1 MRLFLFKKGLL
12 LRDLRINIKNIG
24 MKKIGLFVIA
34 VMILTAS
41 TVFTACGDAEKEANP
56 LADSLKDINSG
67 LSGKLNE
74 KELALQE
81 FISTFNEIQ
90 DNLNTIK
97 EKEKIV
103 SKNTVG
109 GDVKNKEDQIK
120 EDIQAIYDLMG
131 RNKSRINSLSRKLKA
146 SNLKLEGMQTMIE
159 NLQASLNLKDE
170 EITDLKNKIESLHIE
185 LSALNTDYKDIQSE
199 SDLKTQVI
207 KAAYYAFGTS
217 KELKEKNI
225 VTNEGGFI
233 GIGKTSKLKEDFN
246 KEYFT
251 KVNIDEV
258 TSINIGAKKA
268 KIITTHPSGSYK
280 LIGEKTVEKIE
291 ITNTEE
297 FWSVS
302 KYLVIIIE

>member
-1 MRLFLFKKGLL
+1 
-12 LRDLRINIKNIG
+12 
-24 MKKIGLFVIA
+24 MKKIGLLIIA
-34 VMILTAS
+34 VCLVS
-41 TVFTACGDAEKEANP
+41 SSLFLSSCGNDGEKEVNP
-56 LADSLKDINSG
+56 LADSLKEVNNG

-90 DNLNTIK
+90 DNLNAIK

-103 SKNTVG
+103 AKTTVG
-109 GDVKNKEDQIK
+109 GDVKSKEDQIK

-131 RNKSRINSLSRKLKA
+131 KNKSRINSLTKKLKD
-146 SNLKLEGMQTMIE
+146 SKLKMEGMQQMIE
-159 NLQASLNLKDE
+159 NLQNSLNMKDE
-170 EITDLKNKIESLHIE
+170 EIAELKNKIESLNIE
-185 LSALNTDYKDIQSE
+185 LSTLNTDYKDVQGE
-199 SDLKTQVI
+199 NELKTQII
-207 KAAYYAFGTS
+207 KTAFYAFGTS

-225 VTNEGGFI
+225 VTKEGGFI
-233 GIGKTSKLKEDFN
+233 GIGKSNKLKDDFN

-251 KVNIDEV
+251 KVNIDET

-280 LIGEKTVEKIE
+280 LIGEKKVERIE
-291 ITNTEE
+291 ITNPEE

>member
-1 MRLFLFKKGLL
+1 
-12 LRDLRINIKNIG
+12 
-24 MKKIGLFVIA
+24 MKKIGLIVLAIFLVSSSLFV
-34 VMILTAS
+34 S
-41 TVFTACGDAEKEANP
+41 SCGDKEKEENP
-56 LADSLKDINSG
+56 LADSLKEVNSG

-90 DNLNTIK
+90 ENLNTIK

-103 SKNTVG
+103 TSSSTT
-109 GDVKNKEDQIK
+109 GDVKSKEDQIK

-131 RNKSRINSLSRKLKA
+131 KNKSRIASLSKKLKD
-146 SNLKLEGMQTMIE
+146 SKLKIEGMQLMIE
-159 NLQASLNLKDE
+159 NLQNSLNMKDE
-170 EITDLKNKIESLHIE
+170 EINELKNKIESLNIE
-185 LSALNTDYKDIQSE
+185 LSNLNTEYKDLQGE
-199 SDLKTQVI
+199 NEVKTAALKT
-207 KAAYYAFGTS
+207 AFYAFGTS

-225 VTNEGGFI
+225 ITKEGGFI
-233 GIGKTSKLKEDFN
+233 GLGKSTKVKDDFN

-251 KVNIDEV
+251 KVDMDQT

-280 LIGEKTVEKIE
+280 LIGEKTVERIE
-291 ITNTEE
+291 ITKPEE

>member
-1 MRLFLFKKGLL
+1 
-12 LRDLRINIKNIG
+12 
-24 MKKIGLFVIA
+24 MKKIGLVIIA
-34 VMILTAS
+34 IMLVVGS
-41 TVFTACGDAEKEANP
+41 TTFTSCGEAEKEVNP
-56 LADSLKDINSG
+56 LADSLKEVNNG

-90 DNLNTIK
+90 ENLNTIK

-103 SKNTVG
+103 TKNTVN
-109 GDVKNKEDQIK
+109 GDVKSKEEQIK
-120 EDIQAIYDLMG
+120 EDIQSIYDLMG
-131 RNKSRINSLSRKLKA
+131 KNKSRINSLSKKLKD
-146 SNLKLEGMQTMIE
+146 SNLKLEGMATMIE
-159 NLQASLNLKDE
+159 NLQNSINMKDE

-185 LSALNTDYKDIQSE
+185 LSTLNTDYKEIQDE
-199 SDLKTQVI
+199 SDAKTVVI
-207 KAAYYAFGTS
+207 KTAYYAFGTS

-225 VTNEGGFI
+225 ITKEGGFI
-233 GIGKTSKLKEDFN
+233 GIGKTHKVKDDFN

-251 KVNIDEV
+251 KVNIDE
-258 TSINIGAKKA
+258 TTTINIGAKKA

-291 ITNTEE
+291 IINAEE

>member
-1 MRLFLFKKGLL
+1 
-12 LRDLRINIKNIG
+12 

-34 VMILTAS
+34 VTLLTAS
-41 TVFTACGDAEKEANP
+41 AFFTACGNGEKEANP
-56 LADSLKDINSG
+56 LADSLQEVNSG
-67 LSGKLNE
+67 LNGKLNQ

-103 SKNTVG
+103 TKNSVG

-170 EITDLKNKIESLHIE
+170 EITDLKNKIESLNIE
-185 LSALNTDYKDIQSE
+185 LSALNTDYKDIQTE

-207 KAAYYAFGTS
+207 KTAYYAFGTS

-225 VTNEGGFI
+225 ISKEGGFI

-291 ITNTEE
+291 ITNAEE

>member
-1 MRLFLFKKGLL
+1 
-12 LRDLRINIKNIG
+12 
-24 MKKIGLFVIA
+24 MKKIAIVMAAVFVSALF
-34 VMILTAS
+34 MLNTS
-41 TVFTACGDAEKEANP
+41 CSSSEKEANP
-56 LADSLKDINSG
+56 LADSLQEVNSG

-81 FISTFNEIQ
+81 FISAFNEIQ

-103 SKNTVG
+103 VKSSSE
-109 GDVKNKEDQIK
+109 GDVKNKEEQIK
-120 EDIQAIYDLMG
+120 EDIQAIYDLMAK
-131 RNKSRINSLSRKLKA
+131 NKSRINVLSKKLKD
-146 SNLKLEGMQTMIE
+146 SNLKLEGMQLMIE
-159 NLQASLNLKDE
+159 NLQNSLNMKDE
-170 EITDLKNKIESLHIE
+170 EIAELKNKIESLHIE
-185 LSALNTDYKDIQSE
+185 LSSLKTNYE
-199 SDLKTQVI
+199 DLKGENEVKTTTL
-207 KAAYYAFGTS
+207 KTAHYAFGTS

-225 VTNEGGFI
+225 ITREGGFI
-233 GIGKTSKLKEDFN
+233 GIGKSTKVKDDLN

-251 KVNIDEV
+251 KIDIEQT

-280 LIGEKTVEKIE
+280 LIGEKTVERIE
-291 ITNTEE
+291 ITNIEE

>member
-1 MRLFLFKKGLL
+1 
-12 LRDLRINIKNIG
+12 
-24 MKKIGLFVIA
+24 MKKIGLVIIA
-34 VMILTAS
+34 IMLAMSPVL
-41 TVFTACGDAEKEANP
+41 FTSCGDDKEKEINP
-56 LADSLKDINSG
+56 LADSLKEVNSG

-90 DNLNTIK
+90 ENLNTIK

-103 SKNTVG
+103 SKNTVN
-109 GDVKNKEDQIK
+109 GDVKSKEDQIK

-131 RNKSRINSLSRKLKA
+131 KNKSRINSLSKKLKD

-159 NLQASLNLKDE
+159 NLQASLNMKDE
-170 EITDLKNKIESLHIE
+170 EITDLKNKIESLNIE
-185 LSALNTDYKDIQSE
+185 LSTLNTDYKEIQDE
-199 SDLKTQVI
+199 SDAKTVVI
-207 KAAYYAFGTS
+207 KTAYYAFGTS

-225 VTNEGGFI
+225 ITKEGGFI
-233 GIGKTSKLKEDFN
+233 GIGKTTKVKDDFN

-251 KVNIDEV
+251 KVNIDE
-258 TSINIGAKKA
+258 TTTINIGAKKA
-268 KIITTHPSGSYK
+268 KIITSHPSGSYK
-280 LIGEKTVEKIE
+280 LVGEKTVEKIE
-291 ITNTEE
+291 ITNAEE

>member
-1 MRLFLFKKGLL
+1 
-12 LRDLRINIKNIG
+12 
-24 MKKIGLFVIA
+24 MKKIGLVIVA
-34 VMILTAS
+34 IMLAMS
-41 TVFTACGDAEKEANP
+41 PVFFTSCGGDKEKEVNP
-56 LADSLKDINSG
+56 LADSLSEVNNG

-90 DNLNTIK
+90 ENLNTIK

-103 SKNTVG
+103 TKNTVN
-109 GDVKNKEDQIK
+109 GDVKSKEDQIK

-131 RNKSRINSLSRKLKA
+131 KNKSRINSLSKKLKD
-146 SNLKLEGMQTMIE
+146 SNLKLEGMATMIE
-159 NLQASLNLKDE
+159 NLQNSLNMKDE
-170 EITDLKNKIESLHIE
+170 EITELKNKMESLHIE
-185 LSALNTDYKDIQSE
+185 LSTLNTDYKEVQDE
-199 SDLKTQVI
+199 NDAKTAVI
-207 KAAYYAFGTS
+207 KTAYYAFGTS

-225 VTNEGGFI
+225 ITKEGGFI
-233 GIGKTSKLKEDFN
+233 GIGKTHKVKEDFN

-251 KVNIDEV
+251 KVNTDE
-258 TSINIGAKKA
+258 TTTINIGAKKA

-291 ITNTEE
+291 ITNAEE